1 MKAEKMLVTGS
12 AGFIGF
18 HSLVNL
24 DNLQKANGPC
34 FGVVL
39 VKGDWQ
45 EPGGHAAFAWTP
57 NNEYHSRK
65 SRDASAQR

>member
-18 HSLVNL
+18 HSSVNL
-24 DNLQKANGPC
+24 DNLQQANGPC

-39 VKGDWQ
+39 VNASGNSYSVDLESDAGD
-45 EPGGHAAFAWTP
+45 E
-57 NNEYHSRK
+57 
-65 SRDASAQR
+65 

>member
-39 VKGDWQ
+39 VN
-45 EPGGHAAFAWTP
+45 A
-57 NNEYHSRK
+57 SRK
-65 SRDASAQR
+65 SYSVDLESDADDE